1 MDELKRIEL
10 AEIGAGVREITE
22 GEKPAKESTGYQSQ
36 TPADEHKPVRRTRK
50 KTE

>member
-10 AEIGAGVREITE
+10 AEIAAGVREITE

-36 TPADEHKPVRRTRK
+36 TPTDEHKPRRTRK
-50 KTE
+50 KAE